1 MDDES
6 FFSINRL
13 VEFGMG
19 VAIAQQMVKTMNE
32 SMTTMH
38 IPGAMNQVQS
48 PSPQF
53 YYVIINGLQA
63 GPFTEQDLARLIT
76 DQKIDKSTYIWKPG
90 MFNWEIAERLP
101 EILKIV
107 ALTPPPLPKN
117 L

>member
-19 VAIAQQMVKTMNE
+19 VEIAQQMVKTMNE

-63 GPFTEQDLARLIT
+63 GPFTEQDLASNSQRYIRLCA
-76 DQKIDKSTYIWKPG
+76 SPS
-90 MFNWEIAERLP
+90 L
-101 EILKIV
+101 
-107 ALTPPPLPKN
+107 LTTSRDVN
-117 L
+117 S